1 MGKINSFTK
10 IKALYPEMTNAE
22 KNIAD
27 FILNN
32 SEEIYTLKIQ
42 DLAKKSDV
50 SLPTVFRFAK
60 RLGFQ
65 GNKDFKI
72 ELIRDMG
79 VSFHIS
85 PDGMEEDSVE
95 GITNTIFE
103 KEINNFQET
112 LSNINYAEIKNAV
125 QAIKGARRVI
135 FFAVSSSLPV
145 AFDFF
150 WKFTFAGFSC
160 FYNSDIYTQRI
171 ISSQCTKN
179 DTAIGIS
186 FSGSSLE
193 TVNCLKTAKQNGAK
207 TICVTT
213 FIESP
218 VTEYSDIKLFT
229 APVRSIFQKVDLPSK
244 ISQTAILDV
253 LYLLVV
259 LQNRERATRYISMSE
274 KELLRYR
281 K

>member
-1 MGKINSFTK
+1 MNKINLFTK
-10 IKALYPEMTNAE
+10 IKALYPEMTKAE
-22 KNIAD
+22 QDIAD
-27 FILNN
+27 FIISN

-60 RLGFQ
+60 RLGYR
-65 GNKDFKI
+65 GYKDFKI
-72 ELIRDMG
+72 ELIRDIG

-85 PDGMEEDSVE
+85 TEGMDEGSVE

-103 KEINNFQET
+103 KEIKNLQET
-112 LSNINYAEIKNAV
+112 LSNINYNEIKNAV
-125 QAIKGARRVI
+125 DAIKGAKRLV

-145 AFDFF
+145 AFDFY

-171 ISSQCTKN
+171 VASQCTKN
-179 DTAIGIS
+179 DTVIGIS
-186 FSGSSLE
+186 FSGRSAE
-193 TVNCLKTAKQNGAK
+193 TVHCLKTAKQNGAK

-218 VTEYSDIKLFT
+218 VTLYSDIKLFT
-229 APVRSIFQKVDLPSK
+229 APVRSIYQKVDLPSK

-259 LQNRERATRYISMSE
+259 LQSREKATRYISMSE
-274 KELLRYR
+274 KELLSHR